1 MLEYKDIDSR
11 WPRYLMM
18 ASTAAF
24 APPRR
29 SASDQALVWE
39 AELGKTWSYRQAWRG
54 SVEASWSGNLDES
67 VL

>member
-1 MLEYKDIDSR
+1 MLDYTDTDSR

-18 ASTAAF
+18 ASTAAS

-29 SASDQALVWE
+29 SASDQASVWE

>member
-1 MLEYKDIDSR
+1 
-11 WPRYLMM
+11 MM

-54 SVEASWSGNLDES
+54 SVEASWSVNLDES